1 MLSWITNFL
10 ASDVLTATPLLLTAL
25 GAVYSERA
33 GILNIGNEGLML
45 TGAFFGVL
53 VSYLTGSAL
62 VGALAAMAA
71 AMLLNL
77 ILAFFVISVRAN
89 QVVAGLAVNT
99 LASGLTI
106 TLNRLIFGVSA
117 GVPKI
122 DVFDKVAIP
131 GLSRLPV
138 AGEALFSQSLV
149 VYLAFALVP
158 ILSFVLMKTNL
169 GLKIRSVGEHP
180 QACDT
185 VGIHVIRVRYATMLF
200 AGALAGLGGAFTS
213 MGQLSF
219 FVEDMVSGRG
229 YMALA
234 AVVFG
239 NYTPLGVM
247 GACLMFGGASALQ
260 YRLQASAAWIPYQFW
275 IMLPYLITIVALC
288 CYRRKT
294 NRPAA
299 HGLAYAKL

>member
-1 MLSWITNFL
+1 MLDWITNFL
-10 ASDVLTATPLLLTAL
+10 SSDIMTATPLLITAL

-45 TGAFFGVL
+45 TGAFFGAT
-53 VSYLTGSAL
+53 VSWITGSAF
-62 VGALAAMAA
+62 VGAVAAMAA
-71 AMLLNL
+71 AMVLNL
-77 ILAFFVISVRAN
+77 ILAFFVITVKAN
-89 QVVAGLAVNT
+89 QVVAGLAINT
-99 LASGLTI
+99 LASGLTV
-106 TLNRLIFGVSA
+106 TLNRLIFGVSTT
-117 GVPKI
+117 VPKI

-131 GLSRLPV
+131 GLCKIPV
-138 AGEALFSQSLV
+138 IGEAFFNQSLV
-149 VYLAFALVP
+149 VYLTYLLVP
-158 ILSFVLMKTNL
+158 VLAFVLKRTNI

-185 VGIHVIRVRYATMLF
+185 VGISVTGVRYGTMLF

-239 NYTPLGVM
+239 KYTPVGVM
-247 GACLMFGGASALQ
+247 GACLMFGAASALQ
-260 YRLQASAAWIPYQFW
+260 YRLQTTATWIPYQFW
-275 IMLPYLITIVALC
+275 IMLPYVITIIALC
-288 CYRRKT
+288 CYRKKS
-294 NRPAA
+294 NRPAC
-299 HGLAYAKL
+299 HGQAYAKM

>member
-1 MLSWITNFL
+1 MLDWITNFL
-10 ASDVLTATPLLLTAL
+10 SSDVMTATPLLITAL

-45 TGAFFGVL
+45 TGAFFGAT
-53 VSYLTGSAL
+53 VSWITGSAF
-62 VGALAAMAA
+62 VGAVAAMAA

-77 ILAFFVISVRAN
+77 ILAFFVITVKAN
-89 QVVAGLAVNT
+89 QVVAGLAINT
-99 LASGLTI
+99 LASGLTV
-106 TLNRLIFGVSA
+106 TLNRLIFGVSTT
-117 GVPKI
+117 VPKI
-122 DVFDKVAIP
+122 DVFDKIP
-131 GLSRLPV
+131 IPALCKLPV
-138 AGEALFSQSLV
+138 VGDAFFNQSIV
-149 VYLAFALVP
+149 VYITYLLVPVLAF
-158 ILSFVLMKTNL
+158 VLKRTNI

-185 VGIHVIRVRYATMLF
+185 VGINVIRVRYGTMLF

-239 NYTPLGVM
+239 NYTPVGVM
-247 GACLMFGGASALQ
+247 GACLMFGAANALQ
-260 YRLQASAAWIPYQFW
+260 YRLQTSLTWLPYQFW
-275 IMLPYLITIVALC
+275 IMLPYVITIIALC
-288 CYRRKT
+288 CYRNKS
-294 NRPAA
+294 NRPAC
-299 HGLAYAKL
+299 HGQAYAKL